1 MLNFDRFTKL
11 PIQRTTTETD
21 QGLLLACYIDLST
34 SVQVEQRKVT
44 SILSAL
50 GAVGGI
56 SYFFSFFI
64 LFFIGRFPAKFLA
77 FDQVMTLFRTSQTA
91 EI

>member
-1 MLNFDRFTKL
+1 MLNFDRFSKL

-50 GAVGGI
+50 GALGGI